1 MTKNENSYITGII
14 AEYNPLHKGHAWHIE
29 KAKEVTGAGFCAV
42 VMSGDFVQ
50 RGAPAVFDKYTRTA
64 MALDAGADLVL
75 EMPSI
80 FAVSSAEDFAA
91 CGIAL
96 LDRLGAV
103 GSVCFGSECGEIGEL
118 TRAAS
123 ILAEEP
129 PAYTGVLREQLKNGY
144 TYPQARAHAL
154 SLLGEFD
161 EALLSSPNN
170 ILGIE
175 YVKALIKRNS
185 SMRPVTILRRGSG
198 YHDTGVTDGF
208 CSATAVRKALKEAME
223 TGNRNPAIP
232 APIKEGLPDY
242 VKQQMKEALP
252 IFTDDLSALL
262 NSALLKLDAEGVPLS
277 RFSDVSNELAARI
290 GKELLAFSSFEE
302 RTESLKS
309 RQYTYTRISRALLHI
324 LLGITDREI
333 LAGRAAGY
341 APYARV
347 LGFRRSS
354 SAVLTDIKKRGSI
367 PLITK
372 TADAESILAGTAL
385 EMFKKDLFCSH
396 LYQAVISGKYHT
408 RLKNEFT
415 HSVVIRP

>member
-1 MTKNENSYITGII
+1 MTKYENTYITGII

-29 KAKEVTGAGFCAV
+29 KAKELTGAEYCAV

-50 RGAPAVFDKYTRTA
+50 RGAPAVYDKYTRTA

-75 EMPSI
+75 EMPAI

-103 GSVCFGSECGEIGEL
+103 DSVCFGSECGDIGEL

-123 ILAEEP
+123 ILAAQP
-129 PAYTGVLREQLKNGY
+129 PAYTEALKKQLKNGL
-144 TYPQARAHAL
+144 TYPQARAHSL

-175 YVKALIKRNS
+175 YVKALLKRGS
-185 SMRPVTILRRGSG
+185 AMRPVTLLRRGSG
-198 YHDTGVTDGF
+198 YHDTDVTEGF
-208 CSATAVRKALKEAME
+208 CSATAVRKALSESSDRE
-223 TGNRNPAIP
+223 LPAAIL
-232 APIKEGLPDY
+232 EGLPDY
-242 VKQQMKEALP
+242 VRRRMAAACP
-252 IFTDDLSALL
+252 IFSNDLTTLLNAALL
-262 NSALLKLDAEGVPLS
+262 RLSSEGVPLS
-277 RFSDVSNELAARI
+277 RYLDVSEDLEARI
-290 GKELLAFSSFEE
+290 RRELLNFSSFEE

-324 LLGITDREI
+324 LLGITDQEI
-333 LAGRAAGY
+333 NAGRAAGY

-347 LGFRRSS
+347 LGFRQS
-354 SAVLTDIKKRGSI
+354 SAAVLSSIKKRGAI

-372 TADAESILAGTAL
+372 TADAGRLLGGTAL
-385 EMFKKDLFCSH
+385 EMFEKDLFCSH
-396 LYQAVISGKYHT
+396 LYQAVVSGKYHT